1 MNCLYGQYRCRQLSA
16 SSGSVNGK
24 AEGEGCVV
32 VITSGKGGVGK
43 TTTAAS
49 LAYGLAEAGHR
60 TCVIDFDIGLRNM
73 DLHLGCER
81 RVIFDFVNVIQEQCT
96 LNQALIQ
103 DRRNPL
109 LSLLA
114 ASQTKD
120 KDALTLDGVTRVI
133 RELQQSFAYVICDS
147 PAGIESGARHAM
159 YLADEAVIVTN
170 PEVSS
175 CRDSDKMVGFISS
188 KSRRAEMGEAP
199 VRQTLLVTPELCF
212 FFREWHGGA
221 RAHSLHRLIFALDL
235 NADPVRAESNDM
247 LTLAD
252 IQELLGLEVLG
263 LIPESKA
270 VLTATNLGRPVIMS
284 EEDDAALAYKD
295 AVDRFLGKKVDL
307 RFLTPKPVGLVSRL
321 LSRG

>member
-1 MNCLYGQYRCRQLSA
+1 
-16 SSGSVNGK
+16 V
-24 AEGEGCVV
+24 
-32 VITSGKGGVGK
+32 TSGKGGVGK

-49 LAYGLAEAGHR
+49 LSYGLAQAGHR

-103 DRRNPL
+103 DRRNPG

-120 KDALTLDGVTRVI
+120 KEALTQEGVTRVI
-133 RELQQSFAYVICDS
+133 RELQKSFDYVVCDS
-147 PAGIESGARHAM
+147 PAGIESGESKGVPRMRARHAM

-175 CRDSDKMVGFISS
+175 CRDSDKMVGFIAS
-188 KSRRAEMGEAP
+188 KSRRAETGQAP
-199 VRQTLLVTPELCF
+199 VRQTLLVT
-212 FFREWHGGA
+212 RY
-221 RAHSLHRLIFALDL
+221 
-235 NADPVRAESNDM
+235 DPARAESNEM

-270 VLTATNLGRPVIMS
+270 VLTATNLGQPVI
-284 EEDDAALAYKD
+284 
-295 AVDRFLGKKVDL
+295 
-307 RFLTPKPVGLVSRL
+307 VS
-321 LSRG
+321 

>member
-1 MNCLYGQYRCRQLSA
+1 
-16 SSGSVNGK
+16 
-24 AEGEGCVV
+24 
-32 VITSGKGGVGK
+32 
-43 TTTAAS
+43 
-49 LAYGLAEAGHR
+49 
-60 TCVIDFDIGLRNM
+60 M

-103 DRRNPL
+103 DRRNPR

-120 KDALTLDGVTRVI
+120 KEALTQEGVTRVI
-133 RELQQSFAYVICDS
+133 RELQKSFSYVVCDS

-188 KSRRAEMGEAP
+188 KSRRAEMGEPP
-199 VRQTLLVTPELCF
+199 VRQTLLVT
-212 FFREWHGGA
+212 RY
-221 RAHSLHRLIFALDL
+221 
-235 NADPVRAESNDM
+235 DPVRAESNEM
-247 LTLAD
+247 LTLGD

-263 LIPESKA
+263 VVPESKE
-270 VLTATNLGRPVIMS
+270 VLTATNLGQPVIMT
-284 EEDDAALAYKD
+284 EGDDAATAYKD
-295 AVDRFLGKKVDL
+295 AVDRFLGKKVEL
-307 RFLTPKPVGLVSRL
+307 KFVQPKPVGLVSSGIVVSLYPKRWYERSGPSTRTIGVCRCASCAYVVLILPLVL
-321 LSRG
+321 LILTSPRRVGSARFMFTESGAKNVPNGR